1 MLLSF
6 RHITVQRLLGTQ
18 DMESS
23 RDTEGRSNPPKVYPA
38 ATDASCWTVEPPDNA
53 NADVNE
59 PRTFT
64 GRAALLQA
72 LEYAHRTYGNA
83 QYLSR

>member
-6 RHITVQRLLGTQ
+6 RHNAVQRLSGIH
-18 DMESS
+18 DMAQL
-23 RDTEGRSNPPKVYPA
+23 RDTEGRSAPPKVYP
-38 ATDASCWTVEPPDNA
+38 TSNDASCWTVEPPCDA
-53 NADVNE
+53 SADVGE